1 MPPKMGLE
9 RVARCS
15 LSKLKSVLVTDSHAQ
30 LLQRPCSATYG
41 HEQRRR
47 RLPSSSGD
55 ALPEGWTVNSVRVV
69 PSAPGRRCP
78 PTYCQELGA
87 IHLLATCWCAPTFL
101 AQVLVPVGRQPA
113 ARQGFAR
120 NGEQAAHRPVRSGL
134 ALGSGA
140 IRLGWQAGSGS
151 SGFGHRFGGVG
162 RKKHAHMHTCTCT
175 CACCIQTATQHVTTH
190 RHAVTRPCPRALSSL
205 VSARARPLCLL
216 PSVLQSGRRRGS
228 RRAAA
233 ATSPTRTDL
242 PRPRRW
248 RGRACTA
255 GAGPRG
261 REGRRARRAR
271 ERRRRRLARAGL
283 RGVGRGTTCSGR
295 SARSAQL
302 GDDEGD
308 HAARSASRGQEPT
321 PSSPPGRRIE
331 TSLRRKRVRGGGS
344 RRACG
349 ARASGVEDR
358 DEPAAQ
364 SRPGWSP
371 ETSLR
376 RASVPAARG
385 SGGCTGGRA

>member
-1 MPPKMGLE
+1 MPAHILPGT
-9 RVARCS
+9 RGCS
-15 LSKLKSVLVTDSHAQ
+15 PSGAVLV
-30 LLQRPCSATYG
+30 RTYVS
-41 HEQRRR
+41 RA
-47 RLPSSSGD
+47 SSG
-55 ALPEGWTVNSVRVV
+55 S
-69 PSAPGRRCP
+69 
-78 PTYCQELGA
+78 
-87 IHLLATCWCAPTFL
+87 
-101 AQVLVPVGRQPA
+101 VGRQPA

-120 NGEQAAHRPVRSGL
+120 DGERRPRTARSLGARARQRRNPARL
-134 ALGSGA
+134 AGRQ
-140 IRLGWQAGSGS
+140 RLI
-151 SGFGHRFGGVG
+151 GHRFGGVG
-162 RKKHAHMHTCTCT
+162 RKKHAHMHTC
-175 CACCIQTATQHVTTH
+175 IQKATQHVTKH
-190 RHAVTRPCPRALSSL
+190 RHAVTRPCPRALSSP

-233 ATSPTRTDL
+233 ATSPTRADL

-331 TSLRRKRVRGGGS
+331 TSLRRKGVRGGGS
-344 RRACG
+344 GRACG
-349 ARASGVEDR
+349 AKPSGVEDR
-358 DEPAAQ
+358 DEPAARQ
-364 SRPGWSP
+364 C
-371 ETSLR
+371 
-376 RASVPAARG
+376 ARG
-385 SGGCTGGRA
+385 KRERRVHGRAGLTRNA

>member
-1 MPPKMGLE
+1 MHSFYRDP
-9 RVARCS
+9 AR
-15 LSKLKSVLVTDSHAQ
+15 
-30 LLQRPCSATYG
+30 RPMVM
-41 HEQRRR
+41 
-47 RLPSSSGD
+47 SSGAVACLAAPEMPCRKGRRSAASESCRLRRDED
-55 ALPEGWTVNSVRVV
+55 ARPHIARNSGLFTFWRRAGAHLRFSRKFWFRLAGSR
-69 PSAPGRRCP
+69 PPGRVS
-78 PTYCQELGA
+78 LGMESA
-87 IHLLATCWCAPTFL
+87 GR
-101 AQVLVPVGRQPA
+101 AQ
-113 ARQGFAR
+113 
-120 NGEQAAHRPVRSGL
+120 PVRSGARARRRNPARL
-134 ALGSGA
+134 AVEAAAHRAPLRRSGKE
-140 IRLGWQAGSGS
+140 L
-151 SGFGHRFGGVG
+151 
-162 RKKHAHMHTCTCT
+162 KHAHMHTC
-175 CACCIQTATQHVTTH
+175 IQKATQHVTEH
-190 RHAVTRPCPRALSSL
+190 RHAVTRPCPRALSSP

-216 PSVLQSGRRRGS
+216 PSVLQSGRRRCS

-271 ERRRRRLARAGL
+271 ERRRKRLARAGL

-331 TSLRRKRVRGGGS
+331 TSLRRKGVRGGGSGRACGAKAVRGGGS

-349 ARASGVEDR
+349 APVCPRQEGAAGARAGGLNTKR
-358 DEPAAQ
+358 LTLALMQ
-364 SRPGWSP
+364 SHAMHSR
-371 ETSLR
+371 
-376 RASVPAARG
+376 
-385 SGGCTGGRA
+385 